1 MTKYGASLKELFL
14 TYAILNL
21 YMKTL
26 SCRDAGCDCNYI
38 AKGETEEEVIR
49 DAAQHGMTMMMS
61 TEKLTLKCT
70 VASDMPICLAISTNG
85 IDESLLRASIIL
97 RLISSRRSS
106 LLNFIHYLYL
116 S

>member
-49 DAAQHGMTMMMS
+49 DAAQHGMKEHGKTQ
-61 TEKLTLKCT
+61 E
-70 VASDMPICLAISTNG
+70 DMTQMQSN
-85 IDESLLRASIIL
+85 LRAAIRNS
-97 RLISSRRSS
+97 
-106 LLNFIHYLYL
+106 
-116 S
+116 